1 MGIKVALRK
10 KKISQ
15 GRFSLYLD
23 FYPAILNQYTGAY
36 TRREFL
42 GQYIWQS
49 PKTPTERANNKETL
63 EIAED
68 IRHKRQNILN
78 KPEVYNEFERKLIEQ
93 KRLTEACVLQ
103 YFEKKAMKPNRS
115 NLHNWKSAFY
125 YFKDFLQGETFQFAQ
140 LNESVGEDFKE
151 YLLSTP
157 SRKSVNQN
165 LSINSAKSYCKYP

>member
-1 MGIKVALRK
+1 
-10 KKISQ
+10 
-15 GRFSLYLD
+15 
-23 FYPAILNQYTGAY
+23 
-36 TRREFL
+36 
-42 GQYIWQS
+42 
-49 PKTPTERANNKETL
+49 
-63 EIAED
+63 
-68 IRHKRQNILN
+68 
-78 KPEVYNEFERKLIEQ
+78 LIEQ